1 MKELESLNISR
12 ETLFPG
18 LDESAKAILKDY
30 ESRQEGR
37 QEGKLKG
44 RLEAID
50 KILQAE
56 IDWSV
61 IHAATGI
68 DERTYHTLKRDLAN
82 CTEQTEPR
90 Q

>member
-1 MKELESLNISR
+1 M
-12 ETLFPG
+12 
-18 LDESAKAILKDY
+18 
-30 ESRQEGR
+30 
-37 QEGKLKG
+37 KG

-82 CTEQTEPR
+82 CTEQTVPR